1 MNVQE
6 IQEKFF
12 REGKLIAFPKKL
24 KSRQDLFA
32 YLQEELAKKGSTF
45 TEKEVNAFLAEIYD
59 DFAIL
64 RRYLVD
70 YGYLSR
76 DQYGL
81 EYRIEEKSKRPITR
95 YLSNHS
101 FLQYTVT
108 KNKLED
114 FLCHNLSSH

>member
-1 MNVQE
+1 MHVQE

-24 KSRQDLFA
+24 KSKQDLFA
-32 YLQEELAKKGSTF
+32 YLQEKLAKKGSTF
-45 TEKEVNAFLAEIYD
+45 TEKEVNDFLAEIYD
-59 DFAIL
+59 DYAIL

-81 EYRIEEKSKRPITR
+81 EYRIEEKR
-95 YLSNHS
+95 
-101 FLQYTVT
+101 
-108 KNKLED
+108 
-114 FLCHNLSSH
+114 

>member
-1 MNVQE
+1 MNTQD

-12 REGKLIAFPKKL
+12 REGKLIVIPKKL
-24 KSRQDLFA
+24 KSKQVLFA

-45 TEKEVNAFLAEIYD
+45 TEKEVNTFLAEVYD
-59 DFAIL
+59 DYAIL

-81 EYRIEEKSKRPITR
+81 EYRIEEKR
-95 YLSNHS
+95 
-101 FLQYTVT
+101 
-108 KNKLED
+108 
-114 FLCHNLSSH
+114 

>member
-1 MNVQE
+1 MSTQD

-12 REGKLIAFPKKL
+12 RDGKLLVIPKKL
-24 KSRQDLFA
+24 KSKQILFA

-45 TEKEVNAFLAEIYD
+45 TEKEVNTFLAEFYD
-59 DFAIL
+59 DYAIL

-81 EYRIEEKSKRPITR
+81 EYRVEAT
-95 YLSNHS
+95 N
-101 FLQYTVT
+101 
-108 KNKLED
+108 
-114 FLCHNLSSH
+114 

>member
-45 TEKEVNAFLAEIYD
+45 TEKEVNSFLAEIYD
-59 DFAIL
+59 DYAIL

-81 EYRIEEKSKRPITR
+81 EYRIEEKR
-95 YLSNHS
+95 
-101 FLQYTVT
+101 
-108 KNKLED
+108 
-114 FLCHNLSSH
+114 

>member
-1 MNVQE
+1 MNTQD

-12 REGKLIAFPKKL
+12 RDGKLIVIPKKL
-24 KSRQDLFA
+24 KSKQVLFA

-45 TEKEVNAFLAEIYD
+45 TEKDVNVFLAEIYVD
-59 DFAIL
+59 YAIL

-81 EYRIEEKSKRPITR
+81 EYRVEEII
-95 YLSNHS
+95 
-101 FLQYTVT
+101 
-108 KNKLED
+108 
-114 FLCHNLSSH
+114 

>member
-1 MNVQE
+1 MNTQD

-12 REGKLIAFPKKL
+12 RDGKLLVIPKKL
-24 KSRQDLFA
+24 KSKQVLFA

-45 TEKEVNAFLAEIYD
+45 TEKEVNTFLAEVYD
-59 DFAIL
+59 DYAIL

-81 EYRIEEKSKRPITR
+81 EYRVEEKR
-95 YLSNHS
+95 
-101 FLQYTVT
+101 
-108 KNKLED
+108 
-114 FLCHNLSSH
+114 

>member
-1 MNVQE
+1 MSHQD

-12 REGKLIAFPKKL
+12 RDGKLLVIPKKL
-24 KSRQDLFA
+24 KSKQVLFA

-45 TEKEVNAFLAEIYD
+45 TEKDVNAFLAEFYD
-59 DFAIL
+59 NYAIL

-81 EYRIEEKSKRPITR
+81 EYRIEEKR
-95 YLSNHS
+95 
-101 FLQYTVT
+101 
-108 KNKLED
+108 
-114 FLCHNLSSH
+114 

>member
-1 MNVQE
+1 MNTQD

-12 REGKLIAFPKKL
+12 RDGKLLVIPKKL
-24 KSRQDLFA
+24 KSKQVLFA

-45 TEKEVNAFLAEIYD
+45 TEKDVNTFLAEIHD
-59 DFAIL
+59 DYAIL

-81 EYRIEEKSKRPITR
+81 EYKIEEKR
-95 YLSNHS
+95 
-101 FLQYTVT
+101 
-108 KNKLED
+108 
-114 FLCHNLSSH
+114 

>member
-1 MNVQE
+1 MNTQD

-12 REGKLIAFPKKL
+12 RDGKLLVIPKKL
-24 KSRQDLFA
+24 KSKQVLFA

-45 TEKEVNAFLAEIYD
+45 TEKDVNTFLAEIYD
-59 DFAIL
+59 DYAIL

-81 EYRIEEKSKRPITR
+81 EYKIEEKR
-95 YLSNHS
+95 
-101 FLQYTVT
+101 
-108 KNKLED
+108 
-114 FLCHNLSSH
+114 

>member
-32 YLQEELAKKGSTF
+32 YLQEELAKKGSIF

-81 EYRIEEKSKRPITR
+81 EYRIEEKR
-95 YLSNHS
+95 
-101 FLQYTVT
+101 
-108 KNKLED
+108 
-114 FLCHNLSSH
+114 